1 MNETRRARR
10 SSYGIVDVLLGLAVS
25 VVASAIVASIALAAT
40 GDDELDEIPMWLYAV
55 VQASQW
61 IGLVGVPVLVSKV
74 RGHGPV
80 RDFGAWMTRRDVPFG
95 LALGVLL
102 QLVMVPLISWP
113 WVLLLGKDTG
123 ELDDRAKEL
132 TDRAQ
137 GFGLF
142 MLTLVV
148 VIGAPFAE
156 ELFFRGL
163 TLRAFARRV
172 GAVGGIIGSALV
184 FAATHLDLISFPA
197 LAVFGIVMGVLVH
210 RSGRLGPAWWA
221 HVGFN
226 ATTIAILI
234 AQR

>member
-1 MNETRRARR
+1 VNETRRARR